1 MILFGVL
8 AGLCLIAGFGLGLY
22 ENDVRWQIV
31 EAVTEVRPDL
41 EPYAVFSRARSFWD
55 SEVHRLHAVHFPGS
69 GLLRWHKAVSLAAI
83 VCFLAFALFLIL
95 ALRHS

>member
-1 MILFGVL
+1 MILYGVL

-41 EPYAVFSRARSFWD
+41 EPYAEFSRARSWD
-55 SEVHRLHAVHFPGS
+55 SDLHRIHAAHYPES
-69 GLLRWHKAVSLAAI
+69 HLLRWHKTVSLAAI
-83 VCFLAFALFLIL
+83 VSFLAFALFLVL
-95 ALRHS
+95 ALKHS